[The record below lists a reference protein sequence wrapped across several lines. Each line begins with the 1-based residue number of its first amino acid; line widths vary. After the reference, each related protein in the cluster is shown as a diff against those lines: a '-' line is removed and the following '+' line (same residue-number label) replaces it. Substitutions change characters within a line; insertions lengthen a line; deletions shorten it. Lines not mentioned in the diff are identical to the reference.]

1 MKRDYKNL
9 TDHELAA
16 FLKREDRDAFSEIY
30 DRYWAVLYLH
40 ARKMLR
46 DKEEAQDIVQ
56 ELFTNLWKKSI
67 DIDFNVRL
75 SSYLYRAV
83 RNRIFNYLQH
93 KKIVQDYQLSLIAFA
108 DSESGSSD
116 ELVRENELAL
126 LIEHEIQAL
135 PEKMREVFLLSR
147 KQHLS
152 YREIG
157 EQLGISEH
165 TVRNQVSNAL
175 GILRTK
181 LGVSSVIIFLLLSK

>member
-1 MKRDYKNL
+1 MKTDYKSL
-9 TDHELAA
+9 TDNELTA
-16 FLKREDRDAFSEIY
+16 FLKSADRDAFSEIY

-40 ARKMLR
+40 ARKLLR

-56 ELFTNLWKKSI
+56 ELFTNLWKKSS

-83 RNRIFNYLQH
+83 RNRIFNHLQH
-93 KKIVQDYQLSLIAFA
+93 KKIVQDYQLSLIEFA
-108 DSESGSSD
+108 NSESGSSD

-135 PEKMREVFLLSR
+135 PDKMREVFVLSR

-152 YREIG
+152 YKEIG
-157 EQLGISEH
+157 EELGISEH

-181 LGVSSVIIFLLLSK
+181 LGVSSIIIVMLLSK

>member
-1 MKRDYKNL
+1 M
-9 TDHELAA
+9 
-16 FLKREDRDAFSEIY
+16 
-30 DRYWAVLYLH
+30 YLH
-40 ARKMLR
+40 ARKLLR

-56 ELFTNLWKKSI
+56 ELFTHLWKKSI
-67 DIDFNVRL
+67 DIDFNVKL

-83 RNRIFNYLQH
+83 RNRIFNHLQH
-93 KKIVQDYQLSLIAFA
+93 QKVVQDYQASLIAFA
-108 DSESGSSD
+108 ELESGSAD
-116 ELVRENELAL
+116 ELVRENELAV

-152 YREIG
+152 YKEIG
-157 EQLGISEH
+157 EAFGISEH

-181 LGVSSVIIFLLLSK
+181 LGVSSVVIFMLLSK